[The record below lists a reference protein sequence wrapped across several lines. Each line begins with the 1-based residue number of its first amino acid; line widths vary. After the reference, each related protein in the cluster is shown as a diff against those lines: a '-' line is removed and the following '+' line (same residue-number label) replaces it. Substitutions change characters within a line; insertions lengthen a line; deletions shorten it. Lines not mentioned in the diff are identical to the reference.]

1 MLILSNAALSPPP
14 VVSCKSCHP
23 VRKISPSC
31 PAFHRAEFVTNLL
44 QNYPFGAVE
53 AFHCWLVGHSYKAAN
68 LTSYE
73 NIVHNSKIPLQQF
86 SILPFQLGDPQP
98 LIDHKWLCGFALGA
112 RLRDFQYRQSGRP
125 RQLDTKQ
132 FRNTE
137 PHHRQRHGFTQH
149 YGSRCSHW
157 LHLHK
162 QRKPLHG
169 IEAQIHHCKYG
180 GRLLCLL

>member
-1 MLILSNAALSPPP
+1 MSNPALSPPP
-14 VVSCKSCHP
+14 VVSFTSCHP

-98 LIDHKWLCGFALGA
+98 LIDHKWICGFALGT
-112 RLRDFQYRQSGRP
+112 RFRDFQHRQSGRP
-125 RQLDTKQ
+125 RQLDTEHR
-132 FRNTE
+132 RNTKSD
-137 PHHRQRHGFTQH
+137 HCQQH
-149 YGSRCSHW
+149 SSIGRWRSACGHW
-157 LHLHK
+157 LHFHK
-162 QRKPLHG
+162 QRKHLYG
-169 IEAQIHHCKYG
+169 IEAQIHHCKCN
-180 GRLLCLL
+180 GRLLYFL